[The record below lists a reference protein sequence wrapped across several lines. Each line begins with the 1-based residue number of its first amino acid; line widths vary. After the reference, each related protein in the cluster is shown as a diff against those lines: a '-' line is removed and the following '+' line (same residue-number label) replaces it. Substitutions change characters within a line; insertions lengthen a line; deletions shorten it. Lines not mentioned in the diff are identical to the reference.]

1 MELGTADVRKD
12 ILNLQPAETEAINY
26 ITRDGELG
34 SAALSSGSS
43 LMIRIFP
50 KGLERVSTVQKE
62 GDSTIRY
69 IAFAAGNLSV
79 YEDVYDDDIRFFE
92 GEGSQ
97 NSPDGFL
104 RSGNR
109 LLQMS
114 DRVLRLYDL
123 EEKKQDG
130 TVELSR
136 EDAWHLL
143 TVRNGLAWLLRIAG
157 EEGAYSLLGLDMTTG
172 ETVREESLP
181 GTDWFVA
188 GPVMNG
194 PLTQAEAMY
203 LDYFYTGPAPVA
215 AWEDRIFYHEAEECN
230 KLRIYSL
237 SDGIMEELDLTQ
249 TLGEKR
255 KLLYETGGLPVPS
268 PLSVSPDGK
277 TLFTACTDTEEN
289 GRSAMLIRLEDGRVT
304 ILPGTP
310 DDLSSVAFTE
320 NGVIY
325 AGMRKL
331 WFCSL
336 DGELQNM
343 ISFSG
348 DTPVSFAWH
357 RGRLYCV
364 FPDSSLRIYENG
376 EVIRSIPLSFELS
389 FDVMSGKAFRYEFSD
404 TRLYLYCGGAMN
416 TVMLDSD
423 GETAVY
429 YAGSVL
435 THLEDRKELLVF
447 SLDREKLEKDGDRNL
462 YLGYFREYSVGDLIN
477 RAREQLERYEPEA
490 TGTKTT

>member
-1 MELGTADVRKD
+1 
-12 ILNLQPAETEAINY
+12 
-26 ITRDGELG
+26 
-34 SAALSSGSS
+34 
-43 LMIRIFP
+43 MIRIFP

-92 GEGSQ
+92 GEGSR

-123 EEKKQDG
+123 DEKKQDG

-143 TVRNGLAWLLRIAG
+143 TARNGVAWLLRIAG
-157 EEGAYSLLGLDMTTG
+157 EEGAYSLLWLDMTTG

-181 GTDWFVA
+181 GADWFVA

-215 AWEDRIFYHEAEECN
+215 VWEDRVFYHDAEECN

-289 GRSAMLIRLEDGRVT
+289 GCSAMLIRLEDGRVT

-331 WFCSL
+331 WFCSP

-376 EVIRSIPLSFELS
+376 EVLRSIPLSFELS
-389 FDVMSGKAFRYEFSD
+389 FDVMNGKAFRYEFSD

-462 YLGYFREYSVGDLIN
+462 YLGYFREYSVGELIN